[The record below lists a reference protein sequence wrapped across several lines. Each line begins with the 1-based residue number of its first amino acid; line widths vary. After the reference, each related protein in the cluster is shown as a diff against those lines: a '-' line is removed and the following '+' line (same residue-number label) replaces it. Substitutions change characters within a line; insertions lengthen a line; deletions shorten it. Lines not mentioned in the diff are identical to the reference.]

1 MNDKQQEQNFPSSS
15 IIKDVDN
22 KFHQLLKETVHDFLF
37 QPLEK
42 KTCTNPIISNL
53 LMHEVK
59 VSTSQQQPRTSGF
72 FDSRKRNIVE
82 KTNDIKKNKKNIIRI
97 EHVKQPTKPKFS
109 PLRKRQNRI
118 QTVKVFRGTGYQKEN
133 EENIVTT
140 TTATNSYNRKA
151 FTNASRHQRMISQ
164 QYRRDNDDNNNISS
178 NDHINKYI
186 ELSKLNVIYI
196 VY

>member
-1 MNDKQQEQNFPSSS
+1 MYKQTNVDKRINIYIYIYVKMNDKQQEQNFPSSS

-72 FDSRKRNIVE
+72 FDSRK
-82 KTNDIKKNKKNIIRI
+82 
-97 EHVKQPTKPKFS
+97 
-109 PLRKRQNRI
+109 
-118 QTVKVFRGTGYQKEN
+118 
-133 EENIVTT
+133 TT
-140 TTATNSYNRKA
+140 
-151 FTNASRHQRMISQ
+151 FC
-164 QYRRDNDDNNNISS
+164 
-178 NDHINKYI
+178 
-186 ELSKLNVIYI
+186 
-196 VY
+196 

>member
-82 KTNDIKKNKKNIIRI
+82 KTNDRQCYNAII
-97 EHVKQPTKPKFS
+97 
-109 PLRKRQNRI
+109 NR
-118 QTVKVFRGTGYQKEN
+118 F
-133 EENIVTT
+133 IVCIFIP
-140 TTATNSYNRKA
+140 S
-151 FTNASRHQRMISQ
+151 
-164 QYRRDNDDNNNISS
+164 
-178 NDHINKYI
+178 
-186 ELSKLNVIYI
+186 LWC
-196 VY
+196 